1 MKRIHA
7 LFALS
12 LASFAAACGGCH
24 SSSSG
29 TSSSGEGGTP
39 GGGACTDPSQCQGYG
54 NLCYQSVTC
63 ESGKCAFKLQNYGFV
78 LPDAQQTP
86 ADCQYV
92 ACDGFGGVKAIP
104 DDNDRPDAGPCKI
117 IFCIEGQQHAPQPL
131 TDGTPCSADG
141 GMVCSAGECVTN
153 TGGDR

>member
-1 MKRIHA
+1 MKKIHL
-7 LFALS
+7 LFGLPLVAIAVAM
-12 LASFAAACGGCH
+12 LACH

-29 TSSSGEGGTP
+29 STSTTEGGTP
-39 GGGACTDPSQCQGYG
+39 GGGSCTDPSTCVGYG

-63 ESGKCAFKLQNYGFV
+63 DNGKCAFKLQNYGFV
-78 LPDAQQTP
+78 LPDSQQTS

-117 IFCIEGQQHAPQPL
+117 IFCVEGQQHAPQPL
-131 TDGTPCSADG
+131 TDGTACGPDG
-141 GMVCSAGECVTN
+141 GMTCSAGECGAK
-153 TGGDR
+153 TGGDH